1 MFLSLSVPSGLVKS
15 DHWLTA
21 GDHDPDRVPI
31 AVQNLGCH
39 SFSLPAKLYGFSK
52 TGLSLFSYTPSTLS
66 LSIVDFLLNL
76 MQIVDG

>member
-21 GDHDPDRVPI
+21 SDHDLDRVPI

-39 SFSLPAKLYGFSK
+39 SFSLPAKLYGFSETVLPVFEVETITYPLYK
-52 TGLSLFSYTPSTLS
+52 TLH
-66 LSIVDFLLNL
+66 I
-76 MQIVDG
+76 